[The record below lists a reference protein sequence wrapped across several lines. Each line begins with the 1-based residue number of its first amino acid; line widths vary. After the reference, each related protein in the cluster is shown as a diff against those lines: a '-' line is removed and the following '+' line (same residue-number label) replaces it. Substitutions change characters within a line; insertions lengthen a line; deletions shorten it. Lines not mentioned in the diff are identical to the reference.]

1 MESGLTMVL
10 HAVILG
16 LVLYFLMCCVLK
28 QSARVAEDRS
38 VALAAAVLLYMVV
51 FGHGLPGRVNPNL
64 F

>member
-1 MESGLTMVL
+1 MVL

-16 LVLYFLMCCVLK
+16 LILYVLMRCVLG

-38 VALAAAVLLYMVV
+38 VALAAAILLYMVV
-51 FGHGLPGRVNPNL
+51 FGHGLPGRVNPNI